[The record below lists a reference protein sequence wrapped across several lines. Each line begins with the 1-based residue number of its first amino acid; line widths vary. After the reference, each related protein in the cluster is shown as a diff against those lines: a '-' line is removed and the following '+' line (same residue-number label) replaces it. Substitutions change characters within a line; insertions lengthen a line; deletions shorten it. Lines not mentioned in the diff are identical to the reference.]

1 MLIMEKTKNERI
13 WENAAV
19 LCFALTVL
27 GQGLV
32 GGLYLIAQGVWLI
45 ANVISLIRNIVL
57 QRPKADKMRDSGLIG
72 LCISLIVLRVL
83 GVY

>member
-1 MLIMEKTKNERI
+1 MEKTKNERV
-13 WENAAV
+13 WENVAV

-32 GGLYLIAQGVWLI
+32 GGLYLAAQGVWLI
-45 ANVISLIRNIVL
+45 ANIISLIRNVVL
-57 QRPKADKMRDSGLIG
+57 ERPTADKVRDGGLIG
-72 LCISLIVLRVL
+72 LTTALIVLRVL

>member
-1 MLIMEKTKNERI
+1 MEKTKNERL
-13 WENAAV
+13 WENVAV

-32 GGLYLIAQGVWLI
+32 GHLYLVAQGVWLI
-45 ANVISLIRNIVL
+45 ANVISLIRNVVL
-57 QRPKADKMRDSGLIG
+57 ERPIADKVRDGGLIG
-72 LCISLIVLRVL
+72 LTTALIVLCVL

>member
-1 MLIMEKTKNERI
+1 MEKTKNERV
-13 WENAAV
+13 WENVAV

-32 GGLYLIAQGVWLI
+32 GGLYLAAQGVWLI
-45 ANVISLIRNIVL
+45 ANVVSLIRNVVL
-57 QRPKADKMRDSGLIG
+57 ERPTADKVRDGGLIG
-72 LCISLIVLRVL
+72 LTTALIVLRVL